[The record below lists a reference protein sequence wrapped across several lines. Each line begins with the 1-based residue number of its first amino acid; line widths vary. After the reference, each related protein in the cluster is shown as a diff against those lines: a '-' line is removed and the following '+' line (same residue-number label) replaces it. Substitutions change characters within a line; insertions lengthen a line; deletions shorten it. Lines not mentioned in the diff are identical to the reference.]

1 MTLNEKQKLEKI
13 SHCVKKTLLLLLQSL
28 GKYYVLA
35 ENCENECRKKIVCR
49 MINYFQDYETCVK
62 RGDKECTYVDGDER
76 DDFGQQTEFFCG
88 QEDDC
93 T

>member
-1 MTLNEKQKLEKI
+1 MHFISTIFIAKKTVKQK
-13 SHCVKKTLLLLLQSL
+13 KTV
-28 GKYYVLA
+28 G
-35 ENCENECRKKIVCR
+35 RICR

-76 DDFGQQTEFFCG
+76 DDFGQLTEFFCG
-88 QEDDC
+88 QDDEC

>member
-1 MTLNEKQKLEKI
+1 MNKKQKMEKYHTVSKKHYYYFNHLEY
-13 SHCVKKTLLLLLQSL
+13 T
-28 GKYYVLA
+28 YVLA

>member
-1 MTLNEKQKLEKI
+1 MNENQKLEKI
-13 SHCVKKTLLLLLQSL
+13 SHCVEKHYYFNHLKNM
-28 GKYYVLA
+28 YVLA
-35 ENCENECRKKIVCR
+35 ENCENKCRKKIVCR

>member
-1 MTLNEKQKLEKI
+1 
-13 SHCVKKTLLLLLQSL
+13 
-28 GKYYVLA
+28 
-35 ENCENECRKKIVCR
+35 